1 MKKSIITFIIILIII
16 AGLWIFI
23 PTQIFD
29 KNDFLH
35 SSFILVLIIVLGL
48 WVLYKRFISFKNGEP
63 AEDELSKLVLQKSA
77 SLSYYISLYLWLI
90 VSYFSNR
97 LNFETDQLIGYGII
111 GMAFIFVGSWAYFS
125 LKGVDPKNL

>member
-35 SSFILVLIIVLGL
+35 SSFVLVLIIVLGL

-63 AEDELSKLVLQKSA
+63 AEDELSKLVLQKSV